1 MNARAATKTSAAK
14 KASKLASKAKTEVV
28 PEEIDA
34 QIEADASNTA
44 SEQPAP
50 KRRGRRPL
58 KDAAADAL
66 LPQRGAAL
74 ARALEARA
82 QSLGLSQKAAA
93 HQIGFSE
100 PYYALLLGGMRWF
113 GSVEDK
119 SLKRIAEFLDV
130 PIISVLLMA
139 EKVYPSDFFR
149 STTIESQIDFV
160 FATMSKDKRWTS
172 AMPNLT
178 DWNKTPQSVRLLA
191 ALLYQECSGKDL
203 MEKARLLRV
212 EDPARDD

>member
-1 MNARAATKTSAAK
+1 MNARAATKTSQAK
-14 KASKLASKAKTEVV
+14 KASKLASKTA
-28 PEEIDA
+28 
-34 QIEADASNTA
+34 IEAKGESDS
-44 SEQPAP
+44 SEPSAGVAGP
-50 KRRGRRPL
+50 KRRGRRPMQA
-58 KDAAADAL
+58 AAADAK

-100 PYYALLLGGMRWF
+100 PYYALLLGGQRWF
-113 GSVEDK
+113 GSVEEA

-139 EKVYPSDFFR
+139 EKVYPQDFFR

-172 AMPNLT
+172 AMPNHI
-178 DWNKTPQSVRLLA
+178 DWSKTPQSVRLLA

-203 MEKARLLRV
+203 MEKARLLRI
-212 EDPARDD
+212 EDPSGAA

>member
-1 MNARAATKTSAAK
+1 MNARAATKTSQAK
-14 KASKLASKAKTEVV
+14 KASKLASKTA
-28 PEEIDA
+28 
-34 QIEADASNTA
+34 IEAK
-44 SEQPAP
+44 SESDSSEPSAGVAGP
-50 KRRGRRPL
+50 KRRGRRPMQA
-58 KDAAADAL
+58 AAADAK

-74 ARALEARA
+74 ARSLEARA

-100 PYYALLLGGMRWF
+100 PYYALLLGGQRWF
-113 GSVEDK
+113 GSVEEA

-139 EKVYPSDFFR
+139 EKVYPQDFFR

-172 AMPNLT
+172 AMPNHI
-178 DWNKTPQSVRLLA
+178 DWSKTPQSVRLLA

-203 MEKARLLRV
+203 MEKARLLRI
-212 EDPARDD
+212 EDPSGAA